1 MKAIRSVVAA
11 GAALALLVGCSAE
24 GGDAP
29 ETVTVALLDS
39 GSRTDG
45 AWSQAWYEGAE
56 AAQEALGD
64 SAIVTT
70 TDQLAGSDALE
81 KAGGAA
87 LSEGARAFIIATS
100 EAPQALDRLGQKF
113 PDRFVC
119 GVEPPR
125 ESYRDNVCTIY
136 PHMEQGA
143 FLAGVAAALA
153 TKTKHVGTIGAFDSP
168 TLTAQMEGFALGVRY
183 VDPTITVERA
193 YTMSL
198 SDSGAARAAAEAQY
212 DAGADIIFVV
222 VSEGRTGVFAAA
234 EKHNGYVIGANGAW
248 SDEAPELIVTS
259 VLYNFDLISKTMLEL
274 AAKGKLEARSY
285 DFTLADGPYGE
296 LAEPVGA
303 AGELLS
309 ADAWSQ
315 LQDLQ
320 SAIAAGDVEI
330 PNAHVIGQRDA
341 ADSYDMSLLGR

>member
-1 MKAIRSVVAA
+1 MKVMKS
-11 GAALALLVGCSAE
+11 ALAVGMVLTLLAGCSSTGAE
-24 GGDAP
+24 PD
-29 ETVTVALLDS
+29 TVTVALLDS

-45 AWSQAWYEGAE
+45 AWSQAWYEGAQQ
-56 AAQEALGD
+56 AQKALGD
-64 SAIVTT
+64 SATVTT
-70 TDQLAGSDALE
+70 TDQLNGADALE

-125 ESYRDNVCTIY
+125 TSYRDNVCTIY
-136 PHMEQGA
+136 PHMEEGA

-153 TKTKHVGTIGAFDSP
+153 TKTKQVGTVGAFDSP

-183 VDPTITVERA
+183 VDPTITVQRA

-234 EKHNGYVIGANGAW
+234 EKHHGYAIGANGAW
-248 SDEAPELIVTS
+248 FDEAPDIIITS
-259 VLYNFDLISKTMLEL
+259 VLYNFDLISKEMLTL
-274 AAKGKLEARSY
+274 AAKGELKAKSY
-285 DFTLADGPYGE
+285 DFSLENGPYGE
-296 LAEPVGA
+296 LAEPQGA
-303 AGELLS
+303 PGKLIS
-309 ADAWSQ
+309 AENWARVQ
-315 LQDLQ
+315 ELQ
-320 SAIAAGDVEI
+320 SSIRDGSLKI
-330 PNAHVIGQRDA
+330 PGALEIGQRDA
-341 ADSYDMSLLGR
+341 ANNYDLSLLGK